1 MARSYGRPSGRAVVT
16 GLGCITPI
24 GHSVAEFWSSL
35 TAGVSG
41 VRRIALFDPSDLDC
55 QIAAEVKEWDPS
67 RYMDVKAARRAARFS
82 QFAVAAAAQAVAD
95 AGIAIDD
102 ANRDDVAIVM
112 NTGGGGVDVI
122 ADTQTVYLEKG
133 AARVGPL
140 TVPAMAPNMASCQVA
155 INLGIRGPTIT
166 SVAACAAGIFA
177 FVEAKRLIDLGEA
190 DVIIAGGAEAN
201 IIPISIAAMANMR
214 ALSRRNDEPER
225 ACRPFDLHRDGF
237 VYGEGAAAMVV
248 ERLEHAQARGAR
260 IYAELAGGAIT
271 CDAYHITAPDPSGDA
286 AALAIQRALK
296 AASLQP
302 EEVDCVVAHGTGTP
316 LNDAAETAAIKRALG
331 EHAYRVAITA
341 PKSMVGHQLGA
352 AGAVSALTAVLSI
365 RDGVIPPTI
374 NLETPDP
381 DCDLDYVPLAARRAP
396 VQVALA
402 NGFGFGGQNGVV
414 AFRQLDGDAGTGG

>member
-1 MARSYGRPSGRAVVT
+1 MVRAVIT

-24 GHSVAEFWSSL
+24 GHSVSEFWSNL

-41 VRRIALFDPSDLDC
+41 VKRITLFDPSDQDC
-55 QIAAEVKEWDPS
+55 QIAAEVKDWDPT
-67 RYMDVKAARRAARFS
+67 RYMEAKAARRAARFS
-82 QFAVAAAAQAVAD
+82 QFGVAAARQAVDD
-95 AGIAIDD
+95 AGLKIDNT
-102 ANRDDVAIVM
+102 NRDDIAIVM

-122 ADTQTVYLEKG
+122 ADGEKTYLEKG
-133 AARVGPL
+133 AARVGPM

-155 INLGIRGPTIT
+155 INLGVRGPTIT

-177 FVEAKRLIDLGEA
+177 FVDAKRLLDLGETE
-190 DVIIAGGAEAN
+190 VVIAGGAEAN

-214 ALSRRNDEPER
+214 ALSTRNDEPER

-237 VYGEGAAAMVV
+237 VYGEGSASMVI
-248 ERLEHAQARGAR
+248 ETLEHATKRGAH
-260 IYAELAGGAIT
+260 IYAELAGGAVT
-271 CDAYHITAPDPSGDA
+271 SDAYHITAPDPNGEA
-286 AALAIQRALK
+286 AAMAMSRALK

-302 EEVDCVVAHGTGTP
+302 EDVDCVVAHGTSTP

-331 EHAYRVAITA
+331 EHAYSVAVTA

-352 AGAVSALTAVLSI
+352 AGAVSALAAVKTI
-365 RDGVIPPTI
+365 TEGVIPPTI

-381 DCDLDYVPLAARRAP
+381 QCDLDYVPLTARRAT
-396 VQVALA
+396 VRVALA

-414 AFRQLDGDAGTGG
+414 AFRAFNGI